1 MPRVR
6 LDPKFVYYNGTYDFE
21 FKSDG
26 NIPDN
31 SNLFKP
37 GQIPIFT
44 PQFGLI
50 PVGNSH
56 SERHGNRITVTSLR
70 IKMNFEIAPEFL
82 ITVHNPFSGSAISN
96 YQAFSNECPIRF
108 FKFRY
113 MVVEFDED
121 LTITQAKLYEWFKRT
136 YCWYQPRVSSAD
148 YPDNDPVSV
157 HANILHETTNWTGK
171 FNILCDKCFSIKSY
185 KPSLSFDITVPM
197 NRQYVYKEDD
207 TTGEGLLFPN
217 IWCII
222 LPPMSSVVD
231 IDQKTAKQWYN
242 YVPLSTS
249 SIPFVKCQYFTKLS
263 FVDL

>member
-6 LDPKFVYYNGTYDFE
+6 LDPKFVYSNGTHDFK
-21 FKSDG
+21 FTTDS

-31 SNLFKP
+31 DNLFKP
-37 GQIPIFT
+37 GKVSIFT

-70 IKMNFEIAPEFL
+70 VKVNMEMNPDFIVD
-82 ITVHNPFSGSAISN
+82 VHNPFTGALANVNN
-96 YQAFSNECPIRF
+96 YSYQTVLRF

-121 LTITQAKLYEWFKRT
+121 IVMTNLKLYQWFKRT
-136 YCWYQPRVSSAD
+136 YCWYEPRVSSAD
-148 YPDNDPVSV
+148 QPDNDPVSV
-157 HANILHETTNWTGK
+157 HSNILHETTEWTGK
-171 FNILCDKCFSIKSY
+171 FNILCDKCFSLKSN

-197 NRQYVYKEDD
+197 NRQYVYDESD

-217 IWCII
+217 IWCFII
-222 LPPMSSVVD
+222 PPLSSVVD
-231 IDQKTAKQWYN
+231 IDGRTTVKWKAWA
-242 YVPLSTS
+242 
-249 SIPFVKCQYFTKLS
+249 PFGAGTDITYAKCQYFTKLS
-263 FVDL
+263 FVKY